1 MTVFPLFSR
10 SVRHY
15 PSDPDNTCLH
25 FIMSFHFFQTFLI
38 ELIHFLQS
46 SFILHLFLSI
56 NVGGKSIKKDRFRS
70 PSLYLWFFFLV
81 VYPRPVK
88 IPAETNGADPQKENG
103 KESRPRRRF
112 HACHG
117 TENTNHNASQNSRH
131 GVNIRI

>member
-1 MTVFPLFSR
+1 MFPLFSR

-56 NVGGKSIKKDRFRS
+56 NVGGKSIKKGAF
-70 PSLYLWFFFLV
+70 PLLVLYFCFFFLV

-88 IPAETNGADPQKENG
+88 IPTETNGADPQKENG
-103 KESRPRRRF
+103 KKSCPRRRF
-112 HACHG
+112 HARHR
-117 TENTNHNASQNSRH
+117 TENANHNPSQNSRH
-131 GVNIRI
+131 RVNIRI